1 MEKRKKRHQR
11 DRLIQRN
18 GTRGKEWNYIQ
29 GTEGKD
35 DIWEDLIKTL
45 KLFRISAIVNSM
57 NTQFYFKIE

>member
-29 GTEGKD
+29 GTEGED
-35 DIWEDLIKTL
+35 DIWEDLIKTI
-45 KLFRISAIVNSM
+45 KLLRIWELVNSM